1 MRWEWVGVEGK
12 RGSVSDKLQVGDRV
26 YVRDRRAGLRTDVYQ
41 PGTVMSVARVYCRV
55 KLDKEPYAMSQRF
68 DAVTGAGEWPSD
80 KGGLCPYFLLRPE
93 RYEKII
99 AAIAA
104 AEVAKAAAEEH
115 ATERLRAMG
124 IEMLPNRAA
133 RITAT
138 TLLAALGHH
147 GVRD

>member
-1 MRWEWVGVEGK
+1 MTP
-12 RGSVSDKLQVGDRV
+12 KLAVGDRV
-26 YVRDRRAGLRTDVYQ
+26 YVRDRRARSRTDAYH
-41 PGTVMSVARVYCRV
+41 PATVVEVARVYCRV
-55 KLDKEPYAMSQRF
+55 KLDSEPYAMSQRF
-68 DAVTGAGEWPSD
+68 DAYTGAGEWPSH
-80 KGGLCPYFLLRPE
+80 KGGMCPYFLFLLRPE
-93 RYEKII
+93 LYEKTI

-104 AEVAKAAAEEH
+104 EEVAKAAAEEH

-124 IEMLPNRAA
+124 IELLPNRAA